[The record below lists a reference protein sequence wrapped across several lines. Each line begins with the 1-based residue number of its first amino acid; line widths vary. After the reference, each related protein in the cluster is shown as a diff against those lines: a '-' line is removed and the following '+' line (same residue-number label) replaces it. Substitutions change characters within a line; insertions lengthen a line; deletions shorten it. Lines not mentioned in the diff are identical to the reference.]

1 MSETI
6 NTPLETDNGSV
17 QSKLNIDNLEKALKK
32 RSIQGMPRRRKIICL
47 LIILLII
54 AAAGF
59 AGYKKLGNDE
69 SSQFLTTAVAKS
81 TITNSIEATG
91 TLNPVKS
98 SEMGFKND
106 DTITAINV
114 EPGDHVKVGQVLAEQ
129 DPTSLKTALQQ
140 ALSTVEQDQISVQS
154 TELSLESNRKTLE
167 RQQKLYEAGAIPES
181 DLDTA
186 QNNFK
191 KSQLELATAKAKLAN
206 DQIKVEQAQSD
217 LSGAAL
223 VAPFDGIIG
232 AVNGQVGQINGI
244 NSSTSTL
251 LSIMSEDLQISA
263 LINEA
268 DISQVKVG
276 QDVEFTT
283 TSITNKTFTGKVLR
297 ITPQAQTVSN
307 IQYYPVL
314 ISCNDPEHQLLA
326 GMSVSV
332 NIIIKQQKDVLTIP
346 MMAVTY
352 AQTYIKSHPSG
363 DTANKSA
370 ISRTGSRPNI
380 QNTSP
385 GSAAGSTTNQ
395 GQPGK
400 VVVMQNDKPVIK
412 TVVLGLSDGS
422 NYEIIRG
429 LDLGEKVIVGSSQAE
444 NQSTSGS
451 SNSNSK
457 TSSSSRSNR
466 QNQSGGMGGPPPG
479 GF

>member
-1 MSETI
+1 MSDTI
-6 NTPLETDNGSV
+6 KTPIETDNGSV
-17 QSKLNIDNLEKALKK
+17 QARLDINNLEKALKK
-32 RSIQGMPRRRKIICL
+32 RDIQGTSRRKKMVWL
-47 LIILLII
+47 LIILLIA

-59 AGYKKLGNDE
+59 GVYKKFAPSE
-69 SSQFLTTAVAKS
+69 SSEFLTTVVTKS

-114 EPGDHVKVGQVLAEQ
+114 AVGDHVKTGQVLAQQETTTLQ
-129 DPTSLKTALQQ
+129 TSLQQ
-140 ALSTVEQDQISVQS
+140 AQSTVEQDQLSVKTS
-154 TELSLESNRKTLE
+154 SLNLESNRRTWE
-167 RQQKLYEAGAIPES
+167 RQQKLFESGAISQS

-186 QNNFK
+186 QDNFK
-191 KSQLELATAKAKLAN
+191 KSQLELETAQAKLAN
-206 DQIKVEQAQSD
+206 DQLKVEQARSD
-217 LSGAAL
+217 LSGATL
-223 VAPFDGIIG
+223 IAPFDGIIG

-251 LSIMSEDLQISA
+251 ISIISEDLQISA

-268 DISQVKVG
+268 DISQIKVG

-283 TSITNKTFTGKVLR
+283 TTYSNKTFKGKVLR
-297 ITPQAQTVSN
+297 ISPQAQTVSN

-314 ISCNDPEHQLLA
+314 ISCIDPEHQLLA

-332 NIIIKQQKDVLTIP
+332 KIVINQKQDVAAIP

-352 AQTYIKSHPSG
+352 AQSYIKSLPAG
-363 DTANKSA
+363 DKTNLSKT
-370 ISRTGSRPNI
+370 SRTGVRPDARKAE
-380 QNTSP
+380 SDDSD
-385 GSAAGSTTNQ
+385 GSEIKG

-400 VVVMQNDKPVIK
+400 VLVLQNNKPVVK

-422 NYEIIRG
+422 NYEVIQG
-429 LDLGEKVIVGSSQAE
+429 LKIGEKVIVGSSQADD
-444 NQSTSGS
+444 QSASGGSDSS
-451 SNSNSK
+451 SNSNSNK
-457 TSSSSRSNR
+457 SNR
-466 QNQSGGMGGPPPG
+466 QNQPGGMGGPPPG